1 MTKQELRRLLKE
13 RRAAISPEEQKEA
26 ARTIVSRIAASK
38 EFQRASAILLY
49 APMPGELDLL
59 PLASIARKARKPVAF
74 PRCDPET
81 GRLRFFLWEPDA
93 RLQPGA
99 YGIPEPPLHA
109 KEYRPDA
116 RTLCILPG
124 LSFSPTGERLGYGKG
139 YYDRFLATFPGL
151 AVGAAYEKLVL
162 RELPTEPHDR
172 PVTVLFTERARIDCA
187 AWAKRNGQA
196 TGKAKP
202 SALQT
207 RITSLILAGKRR
219 LFGTAEKALT
229 VGEQTRSIRPL
240 HAPPILVGAIF
251 VLLLLSRLISPLW
264 TDRRIGFLLLLLLQ
278 AVIFALPAALYLHRR
293 GKPFLA
299 HLRLRPPRPDHIRFL
314 LCMPVVMICGGMLCE
329 ILTGG
334 IASLEGSFTI
344 YDSFSARIMS
354 LPDAILAI
362 LAYAFLPAILE
373 ELVFRAI
380 LCAEYERYGAPVAI
394 GVSALFFAML
404 HFSLPLFPA
413 YLLLG
418 MFLACATYVTRSYVA
433 AVLLHLCYNLFCLF
447 GQPFLSTFYV
457 RAGSNEIFIFCL
469 TVLFLLFGAFAAGE
483 ARKIYHRYARENLDS
498 SHTPALPPREIP
510 VALLRSLLSPAVAVC
525 TLVWLITA
533 VLNLLGV

>member
-1 MTKQELRRLLKE
+1 MTKQELRRRLKE
-13 RRAAISPEEQKEA
+13 RRAAISPAEQKEA

-38 EFQRASAILLY
+38 EFQRASAVLLY

-59 PLASIARKARKPVAF
+59 PLLRAARKAGKPVAF
-74 PRCDPET
+74 PRCDTET
-81 GRLRFFLWEPDA
+81 GTLRFFLWEPDA

-99 YGIPEPPLHA
+99 YGIPEPPSHA

-116 RTLCILPG
+116 HTLCILPG
-124 LSFSPTGERLGYGKG
+124 LAFSPTGERLGYGKG
-139 YYDRFLATFPGL
+139 YYDRFLAAFPGL
-151 AVGAAYEKLVL
+151 AVGAVCEKLVI
-162 RELPTEPHDR
+162 RDLPTEPHDR
-172 PVTVLFTERARIDCA
+172 PVSILFTERTRIDCA
-187 AWAKRNGQA
+187 AWAKRNGQQA
-196 TGKAKP
+196 AQKAP
-202 SALQT
+202 SALRK
-207 RITSLILAGKRR
+207 RITSLVLAGKRR

-229 VGEQTRSIRPL
+229 VGGQTRAVRPL
-240 HAPPILVGAIF
+240 HAPPILLGVIF
-251 VLLLLSRLISPLW
+251 LLLLISRLLDPLRA
-264 TDRRIGFLLLLLLQ
+264 DRSREFFLLLLLQTL
-278 AVIFALPAALYLHRR
+278 IFALPAALYLYRR
-293 GKPFLA
+293 GKPFSA
-299 HLRLRPPRPDHIRFL
+299 RLRLRPPRPDHIRFL

-334 IASLEGSFTI
+334 IASLEGNFTL
-344 YDSFSARIMS
+344 YASFSARITS
-354 LPDAILAI
+354 LPDAMLAI
-362 LAYAFLPAILE
+362 LAYALLPALLE
-373 ELVFRAI
+373 ELVFRAV

-413 YLLLG
+413 YLFLG
-418 MFLACATYVTRSYVA
+418 ALLACAMYVTRSYFA

-457 RAGSNEIFIFCL
+457 RAGSNEIFVFCL

-510 VALLRSLLSPAVAVC
+510 VALIRSLLSPAVAAC
-525 TLVWLITA
+525 TAIWLLAT
-533 VLNLLGV
+533 VLHWLGI